1 MINGTYRFAGK
12 TVEIRSMHR
21 LVHTMSRNYTSPHPA
36 ELVIE
41 ITPTDIDFER
51 KKSEGPCSDAYL
63 ETLAVYRK
71 LAHALLP
78 EDVLLFHASAV
89 AVDGFGYLFT
99 AVSGTGKSTHAGLW
113 RQLFGSRA
121 VMVNDDKPLL
131 KIEEKRVTAFGT
143 PWSGKHALDT
153 NTSVPVRA
161 ICILRRAEHNSIREI
176 TPYEALPMLL
186 QQSYRPTDQKELVQ
200 TLHLVE
206 RMSEQAELYE
216 LSCNMDVEAARLAYE
231 TMSASACDER

>member
-1 MINGTYRFAGK
+1 
-12 TVEIRSMHR
+12 MHR
-21 LVHTMSRNYTSPHPA
+21 AVHTMSRNYTSSDPA
-36 ELVIE
+36 ELIIE
-41 ITPTDIDFER
+41 IEQADIDFER
-51 KKSEGPCSDAYL
+51 EKCEETYSDAYL

-78 EDVLLFHASAV
+78 EDILLFHASAV

-186 QQSYRPTDQKELVQ
+186 QQSYRPTDQKELMQ

-206 RMSEQAELYE
+206 RMSEQVGLYA

>member
-21 LVHTMSRNYTSPHPA
+21 AVHIMSQNYTSLDPA

-41 ITPTDIDFER
+41 IAQTDIDFER
-51 KKSEGPCSDAYL
+51 EKSEESYSDAYL

-71 LAHALLP
+71 LAHALLA
-78 EDVLLFHASAV
+78 EEILLFHASAV
-89 AVDGFGYLFT
+89 AADGFGYLFT
-99 AVSGTGKSTHAGLW
+99 ALSGTGKSTHARLW
-113 RQLFGSRA
+113 RQLLGDRA

-131 KIEEKRVTAFGT
+131 KIGENRVTVFGT

-153 NTSVPVRA
+153 NISVPVRA
-161 ICILRRAEHNSIREI
+161 VCILRRAAQNSIREI

-206 RMSEQAELYE
+206 RLSEQVGLYE
-216 LSCNMDVEAARLAYE
+216 LSCNMDLEAARLAYE
-231 TMSASACDER
+231 TMS